1 MAYTTAKEA
10 IEKMPVVFDAGAAKG
25 LDYVYHITITGDGGG
40 TWTLSVKDGACA
52 LQEGKHGAPT
62 VALTMSDTTW
72 LAIVNK
78 KMNAM
83 QAGMTGRVKTMGNM
97 MAAQKI
103 PTIFPL

>member
-1 MAYTTAKEA
+1 MAYTNPKEA

-25 LDYVYHITITGDGGG
+25 LDYVYHLNITGNGGG
-40 TWTLSVKDGACA
+40 TWTLTVKDGACA

-62 VALTMSDTTW
+62 VSLTMSDTTW

-78 KMNAM
+78 KLNAM
-83 QAGMTGRVKTMGNM
+83 QAGMTGRVKTAGNM

>member
-25 LDYVYHITITGDGGG
+25 LDYVYHLNITGDGGG
-40 TWTLSVKDGACA
+40 TWTLAVKDGACT
-52 LQEGKHGAPT
+52 LQEGKHAAPT
-62 VALTMSDTTW
+62 VSLTMSDTTW
-72 LAIVNK
+72 LSIVNK

-83 QAGMTGRVKTMGNM
+83 QAAMTGRVKTVGNM